1 MATSFIILLIIILF
15 HFIEVFNCVDDN
27 DYTHLNQKI
36 AQYLDVYHVNKLS
49 RTNYQRSLAIIH
61 VGLLRLSDS
70 QDAIINNIKLLSTAI
85 KQHTSPRSSSSL
97 SSSSHYTS
105 SFYIFNIINSK
116 HNPFLSY
123 LPSKSLYNVAYI
135 YWDHKFTNR
144 DEVGD
149 ITTSYYTIHN
159 IDSSIISNFTSTLFL
174 NQYCRGPL
182 LLRRSGKF
190 WNPFMNLL
198 YRYPD
203 VGLVTTSY
211 TKCDATTTSTTPTS
225 ASTAISTVGGD
236 GSNNNSHHHN
246 EEMMKML
253 NVESNQYST
262 ATMMLFISHIHSH
275 AYMIRNSIVS
285 EVMLTLYNYKT
296 LKYRINTD
304 TNHTNY
310 HDRYR
315 RNNNSSS
322 NNSSGSSRIEQIYYF
337 NQFNTEK
344 ERLLLSIIT
353 KLGYKTTS
361 LLDDNFDGHTSSTTT
376 SSSTSSSST
385 FNNNNYNITDNDHDR
400 VILHHSRYNMKNNR
414 SNHHYNNN
422 ITIFLYASND
432 CDMNSNSY
440 NSNDYNRNKNKNNR
454 GKDSSLKS
462 INWCFTSRANSELI
476 HPMQAMFLKVGGM
489 N

>member
-61 VGLLRLSDS
+61 VGLLKLSDS

-159 IDSSIISNFTSTLFL
+159 IDPSIISNFTSTLFL

-211 TKCDATTTSTTPTS
+211 TKCDATTTSTTSTS
-225 ASTAISTVGGD
+225 ASTAISTIGGN
-236 GSNNNSHHHN
+236 GSNNNSYHHN

-285 EVMLTLYNYKT
+285 EVMLTLYNYKP
-296 LKYRINTD
+296 LKYRMNTD
-304 TNHTNY
+304 KYHTNHTNN

-315 RNNNSSS
+315 SNNNSS
-322 NNSSGSSRIEQIYYF
+322 NSSSSSSSSRIEQNYYF

-376 SSSTSSSST
+376 SSSSST
-385 FNNNNYNITDNDHDR
+385 FNNNNNYDITDNDHDR
-400 VILHHSRYNMKNNR
+400 FILHHSRYSMKNNR
-414 SNHHYNNN
+414 SNHNYNNN
-422 ITIFLYASND
+422 MTIFLYASND
-432 CDMNSNSY
+432 CDINSNS
-440 NSNDYNRNKNKNNR
+440 NSNDKNKN
-454 GKDSSLKS
+454 KDSSLKS
-462 INWCFTSRANSELI
+462 INWCLTSRANSELI